1 MQQPALIRALP
12 AALAS
17 TRLTLVLLALL
28 AAAVVAGYRDE
39 SIAASAL
46 TLALAALTLN
56 FAAAVAV
63 RPAFRRQA
71 PLLVVHLALF
81 AVIALAGLG
90 AMTRLSGKFELTQ
103 GVVFDGTLLE
113 HDAGPW
119 HRSHLDRAA
128 FAHEGFEIDY
138 APGLKRGRTR
148 NAVQW
153 IDEAGRTHRAVIGDH
168 EPLVLHGYRFYTTPN
183 KGFAP
188 VFTFVAAGAREA
200 VQGGVHLPSYP
211 AHALRQARAWTLPDG
226 NEIWV
231 MLASE
236 EPLIEPDRAGSFQLP
251 RVKDVIVRVGEIRVA
266 MRVGDTVDLA
276 GGRLHYAGLRTWMGY
291 RVYADWTLPWLLVA
305 STLAALALGVHFW
318 VRFRAQPWDRA
329 LASMASSDA
338 THRAGLAAV
347 RAPTGAAAAF
357 VKAPRVEA

>member
-1 MQQPALIRALP
+1 MQQSALIRVLP
-12 AALAS
+12 ATLAS
-17 TRLTLVLLALL
+17 PRLTLVLFALL

-39 SIAASAL
+39 PIAASAL
-46 TLALAALTLN
+46 TLALAALTVN
-56 FAAAVAV
+56 FGAAVAV

-71 PLLVVHLALF
+71 PLLVVHFALF
-81 AVIALAGLG
+81 AAIVLAGLG

-113 HDAGPW
+113 KEAGPW
-119 HRSHLDRAA
+119 HPSHLDRAA
-128 FAHEGFEIDY
+128 FAHDGFEIEY

-148 NAVQW
+148 NAVRW
-153 IDEAGRTHRAVIGDH
+153 IDESGRTQRAVIGDH

-188 VFTFVAAGAREA
+188 VFTFIAAGAHEA

-231 MLASE
+231 KLASE
-236 EPLIEPDRAGSFQLP
+236 ETVIEPDRTGSFQLP
-251 RVKDVIVRVGEIRVA
+251 RVKDVIVRVGENRVA
-266 MRVGDTVDLA
+266 MRVGDTIDLA

-291 RVYADWTLPWLLVA
+291 RVYSDWTLPWLLVA

-329 LASMASSDA
+329 TVPAASRDAGRHAEEEAVPAPSDA
-338 THRAGLAAV
+338 
-347 RAPTGAAAAF
+347 APTLANATRME
-357 VKAPRVEA
+357 V